1 MNDRSHHDP
10 VLVAPD
16 RCTTYRSPAPT
27 PPAGPAERCPR
38 QLLGVWAHPDDEAYL
53 SAGLMARTVE
63 QGGRVTLLAL
73 TNGEAGFPAE
83 DPRSCDERAHQRR
96 CELLA
101 AMARI
106 GVTDVRFL
114 GLPDGGIADR
124 VDEALV
130 EEVRALVREIRP
142 DITVTFG
149 PDGITGH
156 EDHVANW
163 RLVTRAWVG
172 IGIGELWYAAPA
184 RAWLD
189 EWRHVHDE
197 FEVWMTGEPDGIGPD
212 EAVLSLELTGPEL
225 DRKRAVLTEHGSQTE
240 TIASALGEDSYRNWI
255 RWETFRQPTA
265 SDLAA
270 AAPGQIGLAR
280 TVSS

>member
-16 RCTTYRSPAPT
+16 RCTVYRSPVASAE
-27 PPAGPAERCPR
+27 PAGPCPR
-38 QLLGVWAHPDDEAYL
+38 RLLGVWAHPDDEAYL

-73 TNGEAGFPAE
+73 TDGEAGFPAD
-83 DPRSCDERAHQRR
+83 DPRPAGERARQRR

-130 EEVRALVREIRP
+130 EEVRDLVREIRP

-156 EDHVANW
+156 DDHVANW
-163 RLVTRAWVG
+163 RLATRAWVD
-172 IGIGELWYAAPA
+172 IGIGELGTPP
-184 RAWLD
+184 R
-189 EWRHVHDE
+189 
-197 FEVWMTGEPDGIGPD
+197 P
-212 EAVLSLELTGPEL
+212 
-225 DRKRAVLTEHGSQTE
+225 
-240 TIASALGEDSYRNWI
+240 
-255 RWETFRQPTA
+255 
-265 SDLAA
+265 
-270 AAPGQIGLAR
+270 APGSTSGAMP
-280 TVSS
+280 TTSSTCG